1 MKELKIY
8 EFQAKQIEDTFR
20 LVARTLESKS
30 KTTSLDRDVMQSW
43 EMIKNVLAEKI
54 DVHVP
59 RMQLLAITINM
70 YTKCNTKMKQL
81 TENYSIRLNKKQHE
95 TLQILKT
102 YNVNISNFIR
112 LAIKEKLQRDWKQIK
127 EKKEKIKLPF

>member
-1 MKELKIY
+1 MNIADNPHLHKTDVIASSGLLTIKLNTMKELKIY
-8 EFQAKQIEDTFR
+8 EFQAKQIEDTLR

-59 RMQLLAITINM
+59 RL
-70 YTKCNTKMKQL
+70 
-81 TENYSIRLNKKQHE
+81 
-95 TLQILKT
+95 
-102 YNVNISNFIR
+102 
-112 LAIKEKLQRDWKQIK
+112 
-127 EKKEKIKLPF
+127 

>member
-1 MKELKIY
+1 MKIEEQNSDNPQKPQLNIPAVSSSLFVGCEVKLNKMKELKIY

-43 EMIKNVLAEKI
+43 KMIKNVLAEKI

-59 RMQLLAITINM
+59 RM
-70 YTKCNTKMKQL
+70 
-81 TENYSIRLNKKQHE
+81 
-95 TLQILKT
+95 
-102 YNVNISNFIR
+102 
-112 LAIKEKLQRDWKQIK
+112 
-127 EKKEKIKLPF
+127 